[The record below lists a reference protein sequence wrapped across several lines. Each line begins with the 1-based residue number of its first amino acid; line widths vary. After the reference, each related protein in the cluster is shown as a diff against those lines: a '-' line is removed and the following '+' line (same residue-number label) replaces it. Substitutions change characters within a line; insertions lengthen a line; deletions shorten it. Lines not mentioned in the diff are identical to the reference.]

1 MATNLVSQ
9 IMDFLTPD
17 IISKIAG
24 YFGLDRYSTQKA
36 IGASVP
42 AVLAG
47 LVGLASKPEGAK
59 QLSNVLSQQPSGP
72 LDNLRSLTS
81 GTEQRTV
88 AENGAGLLSS
98 LFGGSVFNTVAGAVG
113 KYAGIGEGTSKSLL
127 GMLAPLVLGSVA
139 QQQRQS
145 GLDANGLSSFL
156 ASQKDNVMAAMP
168 SGFGNMLSGTGIMES
183 LGDSW
188 RGTSAAAS
196 AAAGRFA
203 NSANEAT
210 ADVRRAAQYAA
221 RDTTRAASSGW
232 LPWALGL
239 LVLAGLAW
247 WLTSQ
252 PGTRVESDDGD
263 DVAEPH
269 RGRCEHL
276 RPDHLG
282 DQQREVRDPGHH
294 RPGDR
299 PGRFAEASAGRRTAR
314 QRERSCGAAPEQRT
328 QCARHARGIGD
339 SRTRSG
345 LQHRLGAAGDRSGGG
360 PRNQRLAHEAQRA
373 RTGLI
378 VVNLAGPGVPLG
390 PASFPLTATE
400 IHREQAIAVFDPR
413 AEARAFAVQDR
424 GESLGVCRCLRARP
438 VCGAIGSDTGT
449 DRCIA
454 PLAGEKSANAIVPTF
469 GENAAHSGRTGRPS

>member
-81 GTEQRTV
+81 GTEQRNV

-98 LFGGSVFNTVAGAVG
+98 LFGGSVFNTIAGAVG
-113 KYAGIGEGTSKSLL
+113 KYAGVGEGTSKSLL

-156 ASQKDNVMAAMP
+156 GSQKDNIVAAMP
-168 SGFGNMLSGTGIMES
+168 SGFGNMLSGTGITES
-183 LGDSW
+183 LGDAW

-203 NSANEAT
+203 SSANEAT
-210 ADVRRAAQYAA
+210 ADVRRAAQYTA
-221 RDTTRAASSGW
+221 RDTTRPASSGW

-252 PGTRVESDDGD
+252 PGTRVVEQPTAITQNLTVGGVNVSGQITSAINSMKSAIQGITDP
-263 DVAEPH
+263 VTAQAALP
-269 RGRCEHL
+269 RL
-276 RPDHLG
+276 
-282 DQQREVRDPGHH
+282 QQAAAQLDNVSGLAVQLP
-294 RPGDR
+294 
-299 PGRFAEASAGRRTAR
+299 SAGRNALATRVASEIPALDRDFNMVMARPEIAAVVGPQINGLRTKLNAL
-314 QRERSCGAAPEQRT
+314 
-328 QCARHARGIGD
+328 ARG
-339 SRTRSG
+339 
-345 LQHRLGAAGDRSGGG
+345 
-360 PRNQRLAHEAQRA
+360 
-373 RTGLI
+373 
-378 VVNLAGPGVPLG
+378 
-390 PASFPLTATE
+390 
-400 IHREQAIAVFDPR
+400 
-413 AEARAFAVQDR
+413 
-424 GESLGVCRCLRARP
+424 
-438 VCGAIGSDTGT
+438 
-449 DRCIA
+449 
-454 PLAGEKSANAIVPTF
+454 
-469 GENAAHSGRTGRPS
+469 

>member
-24 YFGLDRYSTQKA
+24 YFGLDRYSAQKA
-36 IGASVP
+36 IGASIP
-42 AVLAG
+42 AMLAG

-59 QLSNVLSQQPSGP
+59 QLSSVLSQQPSGP
-72 LDNLRSLTS
+72 LDNLRSVTS

-98 LFGGSVFNTVAGAVG
+98 LFGGSLFNTIAGAVG
-113 KYAGIGEGTSKSLL
+113 KYAGVGEATSKSML

-156 ASQKDNVMAAMP
+156 SLQKDNIAAALP

-183 LGDSW
+183 LGDAW

-203 NSANEAT
+203 SSASEAT
-210 ADVRRAAQYAA
+210 ADVRRAAQYATA
-221 RDTTRAASSGW
+221 RDGTRPASSGW

-252 PGTRVESDDGD
+252 PGTRV
-263 DVAEPH
+263 A
-269 RGRCEHL
+269 
-276 RPDHLG
+276 
-282 DQQREVRDPGHH
+282 DQPTTSQTLTVG
-294 RPGDR
+294 GVNIS
-299 PGRFAEASAGRRTAR
+299 GQITAAIN
-314 QRERSCGAAPEQRT
+314 SMKAAIQ
-328 QCARHARGIGD
+328 GITD
-339 SRTRSG
+339 TATAQAALPRLQQAAAQLDNVSG
-345 LQHRLGAAGDRSGGG
+345 L
-360 PRNQRLAHEAQRA
+360 
-373 RTGLI
+373 
-378 VVNLAGPGVPLG
+378 
-390 PASFPLTATE
+390 
-400 IHREQAIAVFDPR
+400 
-413 AEARAFAVQDR
+413 AVQLPTSGRNALASRVASEMPSLDR
-424 GESLGVCRCLRARP
+424 DFNTVMARP
-438 VCGAIGSDTGT
+438 E
-449 DRCIA
+449 IA
-454 PLAGEKSANAIVPTF
+454 AVVGPEINGLRTKLNALSR
-469 GENAAHSGRTGRPS
+469 G

>member
-59 QLSNVLSQQPSGP
+59 QLSSVLSQQPSGP
-72 LDNLRSLTS
+72 LDNLRSLTT
-81 GTEQRTV
+81 GTEQRAV

-98 LFGGSVFNTVAGAVG
+98 LFGGSVFNTIAGAVG
-113 KYAGIGEGTSKSLL
+113 KYAGVGEGTSKSLL

-156 ASQKDNVMAAMP
+156 GSQKDNIVAAMP
-168 SGFGNMLSGTGIMES
+168 SGFGNMLGGTGIMES
-183 LGDSW
+183 LGDAW

-203 NSANEAT
+203 SSASEAT
-210 ADVRRAAQYAA
+210 ADVRRAAQYTP
-221 RDTTRAASSGW
+221 RDATRPASSGW

-252 PGTRVESDDGD
+252 PGTRVADQPTATVQNLTVGGVNVSTQITSAINSMKSAIQGITDPTTAQAALPRLQQAAAQLDNVSGLAVQLPSSGRNALATR
-263 DVAEPH
+263 VASEIPALD
-269 RGRCEHL
+269 RDFNMVMARPEIAAVVGPEINGL
-276 RPDHLG
+276 RTKLN
-282 DQQREVRDPGHH
+282 
-294 RPGDR
+294 
-299 PGRFAEASAGRRTAR
+299 AL
-314 QRERSCGAAPEQRT
+314 
-328 QCARHARGIGD
+328 ARG
-339 SRTRSG
+339 
-345 LQHRLGAAGDRSGGG
+345 
-360 PRNQRLAHEAQRA
+360 
-373 RTGLI
+373 
-378 VVNLAGPGVPLG
+378 
-390 PASFPLTATE
+390 
-400 IHREQAIAVFDPR
+400 
-413 AEARAFAVQDR
+413 
-424 GESLGVCRCLRARP
+424 
-438 VCGAIGSDTGT
+438 
-449 DRCIA
+449 
-454 PLAGEKSANAIVPTF
+454 
-469 GENAAHSGRTGRPS
+469 

>member
-24 YFGLDRYSTQKA
+24 YFGLDRYATQKA

-113 KYAGIGEGTSKSLL
+113 KYAGIGEGTSKSML

-183 LGDSW
+183 LGETW

-203 NSANEAT
+203 NSASEAT
-210 ADVRRAAQYAA
+210 ADVRRAAQYAT

-252 PGTRVESDDGD
+252 PGSRVEQTTATTSQNLTVGGVNISGQITSAINSAKSAIQGITDPVTAQAALPRLQQVAAQLDNVSGLAVQLPSSGRNALATRVASEIPALDRDFNTVMARPEIAAVVGP
-263 DVAEPH
+263 EIN
-269 RGRCEHL
+269 GL
-276 RPDHLG
+276 RTKLN
-282 DQQREVRDPGHH
+282 
-294 RPGDR
+294 
-299 PGRFAEASAGRRTAR
+299 AL
-314 QRERSCGAAPEQRT
+314 
-328 QCARHARGIGD
+328 ARG
-339 SRTRSG
+339 
-345 LQHRLGAAGDRSGGG
+345 
-360 PRNQRLAHEAQRA
+360 
-373 RTGLI
+373 
-378 VVNLAGPGVPLG
+378 
-390 PASFPLTATE
+390 
-400 IHREQAIAVFDPR
+400 
-413 AEARAFAVQDR
+413 
-424 GESLGVCRCLRARP
+424 
-438 VCGAIGSDTGT
+438 
-449 DRCIA
+449 
-454 PLAGEKSANAIVPTF
+454 
-469 GENAAHSGRTGRPS
+469 

>member
-42 AVLAG
+42 AMLAG

-113 KYAGIGEGTSKSLL
+113 KYAGVGEGTSKSLL

-156 ASQKDNVMAAMP
+156 GSQKDNIVAAMP
-168 SGFGNMLSGTGIMES
+168 SGFGNMLSGTGIMDS
-183 LGDSW
+183 LGDAW

-203 NSANEAT
+203 SSANEAT

-221 RDTTRAASSGW
+221 RDTTRPASSSGW

-252 PGTRVESDDGD
+252 PTRV
-263 DVAEPH
+263 AEQPTATTTQNLTVGGVNVSGQITSAINSMKSAIQGITDSATAQAALP
-269 RGRCEHL
+269 RL
-276 RPDHLG
+276 
-282 DQQREVRDPGHH
+282 QQAAAQLDNVSGLAVQLP
-294 RPGDR
+294 
-299 PGRFAEASAGRRTAR
+299 SAGRNALATRVASEMPALDRDFNAVMARPEIAAVVGPEINGLRTKLNAL
-314 QRERSCGAAPEQRT
+314 
-328 QCARHARGIGD
+328 ARG
-339 SRTRSG
+339 
-345 LQHRLGAAGDRSGGG
+345 
-360 PRNQRLAHEAQRA
+360 
-373 RTGLI
+373 
-378 VVNLAGPGVPLG
+378 
-390 PASFPLTATE
+390 
-400 IHREQAIAVFDPR
+400 
-413 AEARAFAVQDR
+413 
-424 GESLGVCRCLRARP
+424 
-438 VCGAIGSDTGT
+438 
-449 DRCIA
+449 
-454 PLAGEKSANAIVPTF
+454 
-469 GENAAHSGRTGRPS
+469 